1 MKQYVKVV
9 VRNNSIYTD
18 NLFTYKVGI
27 INQRKN
33 LVINTRFYT

>member
-18 NLFTYKVGI
+18 NLFTYKVPEFLI
-27 INQRKN
+27 ENIQ
-33 LVINTRFYT
+33 I